1 MTSGS
6 VILAFLLVL
15 AQSTAMQSVIEIA
28 NSGEFSVLNT
38 LLEHTAEP
46 EGELFLQSIFQESRP
61 LTLFFARDAGFSE
74 LKASQYLAKLML
86 PSYRMHLYSLMSYQI
101 ADQSMREV
109 LEQPPDQNKPFLT
122 KNLCGANIVIYRET
136 DTTVIVNTANKESP
150 AVMENPIP
158 TSDNA
163 IVVPTDNVMFPNWIT
178 MDLYAF
184 MVEHDAYTSISTFT
198 TFSSL
203 LIAGNMDDTVRES
216 TDLTLFAPVNQG
228 LSDELVE
235 DLLERPD
242 ALADFLKHH
251 MVSEVFN
258 VRDLTEV
265 QLLHTVLG
273 ECVLVNPT
281 EKRGVLIGESQLK
294 GYQLVREGILYKM
307 SDALIPPSWR

>member
-1 MTSGS
+1 MIARS

-15 AQSTAMQSVIEIA
+15 AQSTAMQNVIEIA

-46 EGELFLQSIFQESRP
+46 EGEPFLQSIFQENRP

-101 ADQSMREV
+101 ADQSMKEV
-109 LEQPPDQNKPFLT
+109 LEQPSNQNKRFST
-122 KNLCGANIVIYRET
+122 QNLCGANIVIYRET
-136 DTTVIVNTANKESP
+136 DTTITVDMDNNESP
-150 AVMENPIP
+150 AAMGNPIP

-163 IVVPTDNVMFPNWIT
+163 MVVPTDNVMFPDWIT

-184 MVEHDAYTSISTFT
+184 MLEHDAYTSISTFT

-203 LIAGNMDDTVRES
+203 LVAGNMDDTVRES

-228 LSDELVE
+228 LSNDLVE

-242 ALADFLKHH
+242 ALTDFLKHH
-251 MVSEVFN
+251 MMAEVFN

-273 ECVLVNPT
+273 ECILANPT

-294 GYQLVREGILYKM
+294 GYQLVREGVLYKI
-307 SDALIPPSWR
+307 SDALIPPTWR

>member
-1 MTSGS
+1 MISRSIT
-6 VILAFLLVL
+6 FLLVI
-15 AQSTAMQSVIEIA
+15 AHSMAMQSVIEIV

-38 LLEHTAEP
+38 LLEQTAEP
-46 EGELFLQSIFQESRP
+46 GGEPFLQSIFQENRP
-61 LTLFFARDAGFSE
+61 LTLFFARDVGFSE
-74 LKASQYLAKLML
+74 LKTSRYLAKLML
-86 PSYRMHLYSLMSYQI
+86 PSYRMHLYSLMSYHI
-101 ADQSMREV
+101 ADQSMKEV
-109 LEQPPDQNKPFLT
+109 LEQPPNQNKPFST
-122 KNLCGANIVIYRET
+122 QNLCGESISIYKGADSTVFLNSANNGI
-136 DTTVIVNTANKESP
+136 P
-150 AVMENPIP
+150 AIIENPIP

-163 IVVPTDNVMFPNWIT
+163 IIVPTDNIMFPDWIT

-184 MVEHDAYTSISTFT
+184 IVEHDAYTSISTFT

-203 LIAGNMDDTVRES
+203 LVAGNMDDIVRES

-251 MVSEVFN
+251 MMSEVFN

-273 ECVLVNPT
+273 ECVLANPT
-281 EKRGVLIGESQLK
+281 EKRGVLIGESQMK
-294 GYQLVREGILYKM
+294 GYQLVREGILYKL
-307 SDALIPPSWR
+307 SDALIPPSWK